1 MNLQVDNIPWI
12 LLGLTTI
19 LTAMEILYFLL
30 SNREVK
36 KMHSFLGGDHK
47 IIRMQEGIRSSFN
60 PADYQKLQTLREKG
74 ILRDCWK
81 WILKFQIINTTQMR
95 TSYFWETSSNDLSWV
110 MIRSLDSK
118 FKLESSRARN
128 ARSRAAISTLH
139 NQILKDK
146 TKNTKYWIKVTK
158 KKKVKIELNI
168 MSIRK
173 LIMPKK
179 MKFREMI
186 FS

>member
-1 MNLQVDNIPWI
+1 MNCQSDKTLWI
-12 LLGLTTI
+12 HFDLSTF
-19 LTAMEILYFLL
+19 LTAMETLYFLL

-74 ILRDCWK
+74 ISKDCWK
-81 WILKFQIINTTQMR
+81 WILKFHKIYTTRMR

-118 FKLESSRARN
+118 FKLESSSIN
-128 ARSRAAISTLH
+128 MLH
-139 NQILKDK
+139 K
-146 TKNTKYWIKVTK
+146 
-158 KKKVKIELNI
+158 
-168 MSIRK
+168 
-173 LIMPKK
+173 
-179 MKFREMI
+179 
-186 FS
+186 

>member
-1 MNLQVDNIPWI
+1 MNCQTDKTQWI
-12 LLGLTTI
+12 LLGLTTF
-19 LTAMEILYFLL
+19 LTAMEILYILL
-30 SNREVK
+30 SSREIK
-36 KMHSFLGGDHK
+36 TMHSILGGDLK

-60 PADYQKLQTLREKG
+60 PADYQKLQTLRERG

-81 WILKFQIINTTQMR
+81 WIIKFQIINTTQMR

-118 FKLESSRARN
+118 FKLESS
-128 ARSRAAISTLH
+128 SISKLH

-158 KKKVKIELNI
+158 KKKVKI
-168 MSIRK
+168 
-173 LIMPKK
+173 
-179 MKFREMI
+179 
-186 FS
+186 